1 MNDRKIKRTL
11 QEVVSSA
18 TPISRGERIRLAVSL
33 SIPAIVAQISS
44 VVMEY
49 IDAAM
54 VGSLGANP
62 AASIGLVATST
73 WILFGLTSAA
83 SAGFSVQVAHALGSG
98 KEGTARDILR
108 QALVATLIFS
118 IILMGLGVG
127 ISGRL
132 PHWLGGTPAINP
144 NASRY
149 FLIFSLSLPILQY
162 NFLAGGMLRCSGD
175 MLYPGM
181 IGVLMCIL
189 DVVFNFFLIFPTR
202 EIHLFGWTMT
212 MPGSG
217 LGVAGAALGTA
228 LATVVATV
236 LLMWR
241 LLFKSPALSLF
252 KSPEKFHIRRSTIR
266 KALHI
271 GAPMGFERFLTNGA
285 QVILTII
292 VAPLGAAS
300 IAANA
305 FAVTAESICYM
316 PGFGISDAATTLV
329 GQSLGAGNKK
339 LARSFAYTCVAM
351 GMIVMSI
358 MGVVLYFGAPAIIGS
373 MSPDADIVR
382 LGSGALRIEAWAEP
396 LYAAAIVCYGVFVG
410 AGDTL
415 LPSFMNLGCMWGVR
429 IILAAILA
437 PIYGL
442 NGVWIAM
449 CVELCCRGSIFLLRL
464 RGKGWMKRFEKIKS

>member
-132 PHWLGGTPAINP
+132 PNWLGGTPAINP

-212 MPGSG
+212 MPGAG

-292 VAPLGAAS
+292 VAPVGAAS

-305 FAVTAESICYM
+305 VAVTA
-316 PGFGISDAATTLV
+316 
-329 GQSLGAGNKK
+329 
-339 LARSFAYTCVAM
+339 
-351 GMIVMSI
+351 
-358 MGVVLYFGAPAIIGS
+358 
-373 MSPDADIVR
+373 
-382 LGSGALRIEAWAEP
+382 
-396 LYAAAIVCYGVFVG
+396 
-410 AGDTL
+410 
-415 LPSFMNLGCMWGVR
+415 
-429 IILAAILA
+429 
-437 PIYGL
+437 
-442 NGVWIAM
+442 
-449 CVELCCRGSIFLLRL
+449 
-464 RGKGWMKRFEKIKS
+464 